1 MQRMYELKPLI
12 LGTMKRAFQYLLLI
26 VVLASCQAKYVCTDI
41 GCQIVEKKK
50 KIKQKNTFFKI
61 SDKNKLRKKPK
72 QGLFPKKVFK
82 PL

>member
-1 MQRMYELKPLI
+1 MYELKPLI

-50 KIKQKNTFFKI
+50 KTKQKNTFFKT
-61 SDKNKLRKKPK
+61 SDKNKIKKRPK

-82 PL
+82 PS

>member
-1 MQRMYELKPLI
+1 MYELKPLI

-26 VVLASCQAKYVCTDI
+26 VVLASCQAKYECTDI

-50 KIKQKNTFFKI
+50 KAKQKNTFFKT
-61 SDKNKLRKKPK
+61 SDKNKLRNKPK

-82 PL
+82 PS